1 MNQEWTLVPKVGLTQ
16 LKFGM
21 SVSDVAKFSKIYGA
35 VEAEITNQIP
45 RGLAGDNDDFLSKY
59 FSDDELAKDKDYI
72 DEFAVEATG
81 ITQTLAG
88 SSLVLDYLNGRLAT
102 IIASGQADQ
111 INLRDELI
119 FQMESDKLLRL
130 LESENGSPGRY
141 HSTGAAF
148 DNIAIYLDGF
158 TENNSDGKV
167 IILTRS
173 DDRFESRTVTARHEP
188 YQINDFLPE
197 GNTHSFL

>member
-1 MNQEWTLVPKVGLTQ
+1 MDQEWTLVPKVGLTQ

-21 SVSDVAKFSKIYGA
+21 SVSDVAKLSKIYGA
-35 VEAEITNQIP
+35 VEAESTYQIP
-45 RGLAGDNDDFLSKY
+45 PGVADDNDDFLGKY
-59 FSDDELAKDKDYI
+59 FSDDELARDKGYI
-72 DEFAVEATG
+72 DEFAVEAMAF
-81 ITQTLAG
+81 TQTLAG
-88 SSLVLDYLNGRLAT
+88 SSLVLDYLNGRLSA

-111 INLRDELI
+111 INVRDELI
-119 FQMESDKLLRL
+119 FQMESDKLLKL

-141 HSTGAAF
+141 HSTGTAF

-158 TENNSDGKV
+158 TETNSDGEV

-197 GNTHSFL
+197 GKTHSFL